1 MIVQLHMKRKRQKMQ
16 FSDAVRRGLRRASW
30 AIASLAMAFA
40 MALIAS
46 VLQANVAWAKE
57 KTVAVYVEGPG
68 ADSIRSAIV
77 AAVPHGIAVADPDAF
92 RSALED
98 QGLQIPFG
106 KALGGHQRGATLNR
120 VRKAA
125 AGGGI
130 DAALLAQ
137 VSHRKKDRSVLL
149 LLVATS
155 GGSGDLEDEVVLGL
169 RPSRADAS
177 KLGNS
182 VSTALVDY
190 RPTGEAKEPEKKEEA
205 EKPESKE
212 EKPEAASDENAPA
225 SENGEAAAASSPE
238 GKDKAGPSWEHPHGS
253 ASQSLVSL
261 ELGAEAVGRQFG
273 YTNGYTPNL
282 RTYGVFP
289 TPAVSLQAEVY
300 PLADSQTRFLRDV
313 GFIGGYSTTLLL
325 KSTVDNQ
332 TTSTTGSAYYGGV
345 RVRIHPSDDAGPM
358 FGISLS
364 YVAQAFTFGDT
375 SSGALPSVSY
385 QAVRPGLDL
394 RVPIGPAAFLAQA
407 GFRGAFSAGDVAL
420 RFHDATTFGI
430 DASIGGAYAVAR
442 GWEIRVIGDYER
454 WMYTFTPL
462 STDEYQAKG
471 AVDNFG
477 GVRLALAGIF

>member
-1 MIVQLHMKRKRQKMQ
+1 MIVQLHMKRQKMQ
-16 FSDAVRRGLRRASW
+16 LSDAVRQGLRRASV
-30 AIASLAMAFA
+30 AIASIAVACA
-40 MALIAS
+40 MALVAS
-46 VLQANVAWAKE
+46 VLQTNVAWAKE

-68 ADSIRSAIV
+68 ADSIRNSIV
-77 AAVPHGIAVADPDAF
+77 AAVPHGITVADPDAF
-92 RSALED
+92 RSALGD
-98 QGLQIPFG
+98 QGLQTPFG
-106 KALGGHQRGATLNR
+106 KALGGHQRGGTLNR

-125 AGGGI
+125 AANGI

-137 VSHRKKDRSVLL
+137 VSHRKRDRSVLL

-155 GGSGDLEDEVVLGL
+155 GGAGDLEDEVVLGL

-190 RPTGEAKEPEKKEEA
+190 RPVGEAKEAEKKEEP
-205 EKPESKE
+205 EKTE
-212 EKPEAASDENAPA
+212 EKPEAASDENAGPA
-225 SENGEAAAASSPE
+225 SENTEAAAASTPE

-253 ASQSLVSL
+253 ASQSLFSL

-289 TPAVSLQAEVY
+289 TPAVSLQGEVY
-300 PLADSQTRFLRDV
+300 PLADSPTRLLRDV
-313 GFIGGYSTTLLL
+313 GIIGGYSTTLFL
-325 KSTVDNQ
+325 KSTVDSQ
-332 TTSTTGSAYYGGV
+332 TTTTTGSAYYGGV
-345 RVRIHPSDDAGPM
+345 RVRIHPNDDAGVM
-358 FGISLS
+358 VGISVS

-375 SSGALPSVSY
+375 SAGSLPSVSY
-385 QAVRPGLDL
+385 QAVRPGLDV

-420 RFHDATTFGI
+420 RFHDATTFGL

-462 STDEYQAKG
+462 STDQYQAKG

-477 GVRLALAGIF
+477 DVRLAIAGIF

>member
-1 MIVQLHMKRKRQKMQ
+1 MIVQLHMKRQKMHL
-16 FSDAVRRGLRRASW
+16 SDAVRHGLRRASV
-30 AIASLAMAFA
+30 AIASIAVACA
-40 MALIAS
+40 MALVAS
-46 VLQANVAWAKE
+46 VLQTNVAWAKE

-68 ADSIRSAIV
+68 ADSIRNSIV

-92 RSALED
+92 RSALQD
-98 QGLQIPFG
+98 QGLQTPFG
-106 KALGGHQRGATLNR
+106 KALGGHQRGGTLNR

-125 AGGGI
+125 AASGI

-137 VSHRKKDRSVLL
+137 VSHRKRDRAVLL

-155 GGSGDLEDEVVLGL
+155 GGAGDLEDEVVLGL

-177 KLGNS
+177 KLGSS

-190 RPTGEAKEPEKKEEA
+190 RPAGEAKEPEKKEEA
-205 EKPESKE
+205 EKTE
-212 EKPEAASDENAPA
+212 EKPEAASDENAAPA
-225 SENGEAAAASSPE
+225 SENSEAAAASTPE
-238 GKDKAGPSWEHPHGS
+238 GKDKGGPSWEHPHGS
-253 ASQSLVSL
+253 ASQSLFSL

-273 YTNGYTPNL
+273 YTNGYTSNL

-289 TPAVSLQAEVY
+289 TPAVSLQGEVY
-300 PLADSQTRFLRDV
+300 PLADSPTRFLRDI
-313 GFIGGYSTTLLL
+313 GFIGGYSTTLFL
-325 KSTVDNQ
+325 KSTVDGQ

-358 FGISLS
+358 FGISVS

-375 SSGALPSVSY
+375 SAGSLPSVSY
-385 QAVRPGLDL
+385 QAVRPGLDV
-394 RVPIGPAAFLAQA
+394 RVPIGAAAFLAQA
-407 GFRGAFSAGDVAL
+407 GFRGALSAGDVAL
-420 RFHDATTFGI
+420 RFHDATTFGL

-462 STDEYQAKG
+462 STDTYQAKG

-477 GVRLALAGIF
+477 DVRLAIAGIF